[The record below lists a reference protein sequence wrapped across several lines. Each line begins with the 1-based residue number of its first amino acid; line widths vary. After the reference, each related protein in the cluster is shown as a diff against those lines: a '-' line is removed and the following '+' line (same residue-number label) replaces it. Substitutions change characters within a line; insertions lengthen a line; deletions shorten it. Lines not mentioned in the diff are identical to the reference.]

1 MFEGIQR
8 GLSEALKKLRGRGRL
23 TEANVRDGLDEV
35 RKALLEAD
43 VNFTVAKDFINRVT
57 ERSIG
62 QEVLR
67 TLDPS
72 EQIVRIVYDE
82 LVQLMGP
89 VDHSFHFAKDRPTI
103 IMLCGLQGSGK
114 TTTAGK
120 LALTLRDRGRSPL
133 MVAADLQR
141 PAAVDQLKVLG
152 EQISVPVY
160 SEAESTPLDVCKNA
174 LPYAKNHLLDTIIL
188 DTAGRLH
195 IAEMPMDELR
205 QIDRLVRPDQVYLVA
220 DAMTGQDAVNS
231 SKAFNEALELNGVIL
246 TKLDGDAR
254 GGAALSIKEVTKV
267 PIKWIGVG
275 EKLDRLEEFHP
286 ERMAQRIMGQGDLMS
301 LIEKVGRVQQE
312 ISQEEIELQQ
322 KKLAEG
328 DFTLDDFRKQFEQMK
343 KLGPMKDLIATM
355 PGMSEVIPDGED
367 PEQGVRRLQG
377 MIDAMTK
384 DERRN
389 PDIIDISRRRRIA
402 AGSGTQPHE
411 VKQFINQFEQVRVMM
426 RQMAKMSVWQRV
438 KMVTGL
444 GKMGAFQP
452 GSNLMMK
459 KGDTGH
465 RKSAK
470 ERAEDRKR
478 KRKQERKNK
487 KQ

>member
-23 TEANVRDGLDEV
+23 TEANVRDGLAEV

-43 VNFTVAKDFINRVT
+43 VNFTVANEFIQRVT

-103 IMLCGLQGSGK
+103 VMLCGLQGSGK

-120 LALTLRDRGRSPL
+120 LALTLRDRGRKPL
-133 MVAADLQR
+133 LVAADLQR
-141 PAAVDQLKVLG
+141 PAAVEQLKVLG
-152 EQISVPVY
+152 EQITVPVY
-160 SEAESTPLDVCKNA
+160 SETNSKPLDVCKNA
-174 LPYAKNHLLDTIIL
+174 VNYAKNHLLDTIIL

-195 IAEMPMDELR
+195 IDEMPMDELK
-205 QIDRLVRPDQVYLVA
+205 QIDRLIRPDQVYLVA

-286 ERMAQRIMGQGDLMS
+286 ERMGQRIMGQGDLMS
-301 LIEKVGRVQQE
+301 LIEKVGRIQQE
-312 ISQEEIELQQ
+312 VSQEEIERQQ

-343 KLGPMKDLIATM
+343 KMGPMKDIISTM
-355 PGMSEVIPDGED
+355 PGMGDVIPDGED
-367 PEQGVRRLQG
+367 PEQGMRRLQG
-377 MIDAMTK
+377 IIDAMTK
-384 DERRN
+384 EERRN

-411 VKQFINQFEQVRVMM
+411 VKQFINQFEQARMMM

-452 GSNLMMK
+452 GSNFMMK

-478 KRKQERKNK
+478 KRKQERRNK
-487 KQ
+487 KR